1 MSLISD
7 FNDYKKRLDDA
18 VSDICKTKLLD
29 ETYEEIFNQANSVV
43 YSYGTSGPRRM
54 SLLNRESYKD
64 KYYRSG
70 DTHTIEV
77 ETNLTFQ
84 GTPWSPDLAVVIT
97 DGLTNFHQPYPRP
110 WMQRAENIMK
120 DKAQGVVTSEL
131 IARGF

>member
-1 MSLISD
+1 MSLLSD
-7 FNDYKKRLDDA
+7 FEDYKSRLD
-18 VSDICKTKLLD
+18 SEISSICKGKLLD
-29 ETYEEIFNQANSVV
+29 ETYEEIFNQANNVV

-54 SLLNRESYKD
+54 SLLNRDNYND

-97 DGLTNFHQPYPRP
+97 EGLTNFNQPYPRP
-110 WMQRAENIMK
+110 WMREAENTMQE
-120 DKAQGVVTSEL
+120 KAQGVVTSEL